1 MDHVQLENQMR
12 RPALKKDIAM
22 IAGELVRDTPGQ
34 ADLRQEMWCQLLSL
48 PEGRPRRFYLR
59 TLRRVALRYWGRQ
72 ILDAPLGRCGR
83 PILER
88 QTVPVGGLA
97 ELDRIHRQQAA

>member
-1 MDHVQLENQMR
+1 
-12 RPALKKDIAM
+12 M

-59 TLRRVALRYWGRQ
+59 TLRRLALRYWGRQ
-72 ILDAPLGRCGR
+72 ILDAPLDGHGA

-88 QTVPVGGLA
+88 QTAPVGGLA
-97 ELDRIHRQQAA
+97 ELDRIHRRHAA